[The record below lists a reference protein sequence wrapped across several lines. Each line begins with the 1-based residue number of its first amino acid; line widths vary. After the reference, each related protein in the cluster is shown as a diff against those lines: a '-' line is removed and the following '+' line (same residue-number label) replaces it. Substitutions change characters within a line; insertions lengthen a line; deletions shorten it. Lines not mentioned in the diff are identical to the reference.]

1 VENSALQFGNIHRFL
16 TVFAQVRLLSDRW
29 YALHVRRRFEKFV
42 ENQLSDKGYE
52 TFVPTYLSKR
62 KWSDREK
69 SLSLPLFPSYVFCRF
84 NVNNR
89 LPVLTTPGVNCLLG
103 IGRSP
108 TAVDEIEIAALKQVV
123 DSEVPTQPSPYV
135 SIGEIVHVEDGPL
148 KGLVGIVVRTRGAH
162 RLIVSV
168 SLLMRSISVEIDR
181 ATVRPLD
188 LPAISENTVRLH
200 TTELPEA
207 SVFRLR

>member
-1 VENSALQFGNIHRFL
+1 M
-16 TVFAQVRLLSDRW
+16 SDRW

-52 TFVPTYLSKR
+52 TFFPTYLSKR

-108 TAVDEIEIAALKQVV
+108 AAVDEVEIAALKQVV
-123 DSEVPTQPSPYV
+123 ESGVQTQPSPYV
-135 SIGEIVHVEDGPL
+135 SVGEIIHVEDGPL
-148 KGLVGIVVRTRGAH
+148 KGLVGIVTRTRGAH
-162 RLIVSV
+162 RLIISV

-181 ATVRPLD
+181 ALVRPLD
-188 LPAISENTVRLH
+188 LPTITENSVRLH
-200 TTELPEA
+200 TSEM
-207 SVFRLR
+207 SVTPMIRVR